1 MDFCFYRHVH
11 LFFLFEAYF
20 GVVDLDY
27 GEGRRILRAVGAW
40 ENKST
45 LTTPEDIGKLT
56 AAILFEDN
64 PGMKNEIVY
73 MAGERVSYVQVS
85 NLVDE
90 VLETKVQSE
99 VWTVEALKEQR
110 LMQKIGHTS
119 RRRKSLAVHLNPTCA
134 ARDKMLSVFTAR
146 SQTV

>member
-1 MDFCFYRHVH
+1 M
-11 LFFLFEAYF
+11 
-20 GVVDLDY
+20 DLDY

-99 VWTVEALKEQR
+99 VWTVEALKEQLR
-110 LMQKIGHTS
+110 KDPENVLKRYRAVFAEGHGCSWDKEGTVNAKTALM
-119 RRRKSLAVHLNPTCA
+119 L
-134 ARDKMLSVFTAR
+134 KM
-146 SQTV
+146 